1 MGDKIQPAHPPKK
14 ETNIILMKR
23 RDKSKVLVNNNNIT
37 LSRDYFGTIYD
48 KNGAPH
54 YIKRFTWKNHNNIQ
68 VQVITYGARITSIC
82 LPGRNGV
89 VVDVALGYEDIAGC
103 LYYEEFPFGATIG
116 RFTNKIENATFA
128 IDGKQYWV
136 VQNDDDH
143 HKDGGCKGFDK
154 VVWKSY
160 VDGTKVILTHVS
172 PNKDQGYPGDLFVRV
187 TYELTSKNE
196 FKVNM
201 EAITSKPT
209 IVNLSNLLYLNLAGH
224 YTGPNE
230 LYNHVVTINANC
242 YTKTKG
248 DGLPDGKIMNVIYTK
263 NDFMTPTL
271 LMDVV
276 GLEADDGYDQ
286 NFCINRGVDQDLCFI
301 GRVLH
306 TPSGRIVEIYS
317 NQYGVN
323 FSTAN
328 HLGSGF
334 INILQTYGESTVK
347 IANSDTDPFDLINRL
362 HERMRNVFDFDTC
375 DSYTQ
380 LRRLIRNFY
389 KKTVTYNDLT
399 KDRESDMQL
408 QDFKE
413 EAEEEVQIE
422 DEEMEEMEAESI
434 KSENIFK
441 TIQLTKIQREY
452 LELMETLSLR
462 SVTNY
467 DEIKQIIAKILKLAE
482 TIPGERSKLKL
493 KQAKENREEEIHE
506 EEDEEEVE
514 EESKRSDYNLIKRKP
529 KGSISKK
536 KFPNVKNDIPE
547 YYKDGRIH
555 GKGNVIY
562 KRHSAFSL
570 QTQNYPNA
578 IYHKNFPNCVLR
590 PGETYTHTTVYK
602 FWVQDGIVKT
612 HKKRIKK
619 EEGDKNLNCI

>member
-1 MGDKIQPAHPPKK
+1 MVDELLPAHPPKPAS
-14 ETNIILMKR
+14 IILKR
-23 RDKSKVLVNNNNIT
+23 RAKSKVLVNNRNII

-48 KNGAPH
+48 EDGTAH

-128 IDGKQYWV
+128 IDGKQYWL

-160 VDGTKVILTHVS
+160 VDDTKVILTHVS
-172 PNKDQGYPGDLFVRV
+172 PNKDQGYPGDLFVRI
-187 TYELTSKNE
+187 TYELTPKNE

-224 YTGPNE
+224 YAGPSE
-230 LYNHVVTINANC
+230 LNNHVVTINANC
-242 YTKTKG
+242 YTKMKG
-248 DGLPDGKIMNVIYTK
+248 DGLPNGKIMNVIYTK

-271 LMDVV
+271 LKDVI
-276 GLEADDGYDQ
+276 GITPDDGYDQ
-286 NFCINRGVDQDLCFI
+286 NFCVNRGVDQDLCFI

-306 TPSGRIVEIYS
+306 VPSGRIMEIYS

-328 HLGSGF
+328 NLGSGF
-334 INILQTYGESTVK
+334 IDILQSFGESTLKVV
-347 IANSDTDPFDLINRL
+347 NSDTDPFDLINRL
-362 HERMRNVFDFDTC
+362 HEKMKNVFDFDTC
-375 DSYTQ
+375 DIHYQ
-380 LRRLIRNFY
+380 LRRLIRNLYRMSTYY
-389 KKTVTYNDLT
+389 KGFTTEPEGDLAL
-399 KDRESDMQL
+399 K
-408 QDFKE
+408 DFKNE
-413 EAEEEVQIE
+413 EEKEINEEEEV
-422 DEEMEEMEAESI
+422 EEESVN
-434 KSENIFK
+434 SDDIFK
-441 TIQLTKIQREY
+441 DIQLTKIQKEY
-452 LELMETLSLR
+452 LELMETLSIH
-462 SVTNY
+462 STTNY
-467 DEIKQIIAKILKLAE
+467 DEIKQIIGKVLRTAE
-482 TIPGERSKLKL
+482 TIHSEQSKLKML
-493 KQAKENREEEIHE
+493 VREENKVIEEHE
-506 EEDEEEVE
+506 EEEQEVE
-514 EESKRSDYNLIKRKP
+514 VENESIKSVRNLIKRKS
-529 KGSISKK
+529 KGGSTKTG
-536 KFPNVKNDIPE
+536 FPNVKNEIPE

-562 KRHSAFSL
+562 KRHCALSL

-578 IYHKNFPNCVLR
+578 IYHKNFPNCILR
-590 PGETYTHTTVYK
+590 PGETYKHTTVYK
-602 FWVQDGIVKT
+602 FWVQGGVGQT
-612 HKKRIKK
+612 HSKKVIKK
-619 EEGDKNLNCI
+619 EVNDKNLNCI